1 MMDYSNNF
9 SYSNQYQSSGQAQA
23 VEQGFGADLHSCS
36 NDDCSAASNLFDGL
50 TEENKTFHE
59 ILAANSNTITP
70 PGSSSPGYQQDLLS
84 SMKTVKRGTEIN
96 FDCLEGEAP
105 QNLIPEA
112 LASAQGFKADT
123 VNSFQQD
130 SNPIED
136 ASARKKKA
144 QNRAA
149 QRAFRERKEA
159 KMKQLQEQLVT
170 SERDKQSLLRQMEEL
185 RERNLKMLTENHF
198 LLQKNNSNLP
208 TQSNSGLAS
217 ASRKFHFPS
226 QSEFIESAIEG
237 HEVPVKLPLSSTY
250 YEHDGEELLTFPAT
264 WEYLHKLSEK
274 EDFDVYSVM
283 LNLKGHEV
291 CHGYGPAYRKTVID
305 KLVKQ
310 G

>member
-1 MMDYSNNF
+1 MIDYSDNF
-9 SYSNQYQSSGQAQA
+9 GYSNQCQTAGQAQVA
-23 VEQGFGADLHSCS
+23 EQGFGVDLHSSS
-36 NDDCSAASNLFDGL
+36 NDDCPAANNLFDGL
-50 TEENKTFHE
+50 TEESKVFHE
-59 ILAANSNTITP
+59 LLANNTNTITP

-84 SMKTVKRGTEIN
+84 IMKTDKRGAEIN
-96 FDCLEGEAP
+96 FDCLAREGAP
-105 QNLIPEA
+105 NLAPEA
-112 LASAQGFKADT
+112 NMSAQSFKADT

-159 KMKQLQEQLVT
+159 KMKELQEQLLT

-185 RERNLKMLTENHF
+185 REHNLKMLTENHL
-198 LLQKNNSNLP
+198 LLQKNNPSLP
-208 TQSNSGLAS
+208 THSGSDAASTSN
-217 ASRKFHFPS
+217 KFHFPS

-237 HEVPVKLPLSSTY
+237 HEVPVKLPLSSTN
-250 YEHDGEELLTFPAT
+250 YEHNGEELLTFPAT

-274 EDFDVYSVM
+274 KDFDVYSVM
-283 LNLKGHEV
+283 QNLKGKEV
-291 CHGYGPAYRKTVID
+291 CHGYGPAYKKAVID
-305 KLVKQ
+305 QLVKQ